1 MKMPYKDLK
10 SERLQSLVTVIK
22 LLTLAGYFGFLLSA
36 IGLVNMFIGY
46 AMFIGYF
53 NFYLFSYHLFIGSVI
68 LLVTSG
74 ILALLVGAEESYR
87 QKVML
92 PVESIKMKH
101 NNPIN
106 RTQTRWLTLRDFSQQ
121 VCASY

>member
-92 PVESIKMKH
+92 PVESIK
-101 NNPIN
+101 NE
-106 RTQTRWLTLRDFSQQ
+106 T
-121 VCASY
+121 

>member
-1 MKMPYKDLK
+1 MKMPYKDFK

-36 IGLVNMFIGY
+36 IGLVNMLLSAIGLVN
-46 AMFIGYF
+46 MFIRYF
-53 NFYLFSYHLFIGSVI
+53 NFYFFSYHLFIGSVI

-92 PVESIKMKH
+92 PVESIK
-101 NNPIN
+101 NE
-106 RTQTRWLTLRDFSQQ
+106 T
-121 VCASY
+121 